1 MKRWARLVTAAALL
15 LGVLAAEPNAST
27 EHNTTTVASA
37 APSEEA
43 ASPIREKLDRLQA
56 ELDALEEEGGQEN
69 VWSKIYSNYTTYQD
83 LKKRM
88 EDLSRRMFELTRI
101 EHPTPQEEEEL
112 RRIRMERDT
121 IRGKLTLLKEYD
133 QDPFRKLLEPPKL
146 DEPPEVGSPV
156 AIIGAI
162 SYRQKLRNDQ
172 QTYAEVHRSLQT
184 VLERLRK
191 KQAIL
196 TEMLTYDLDNPKLH
210 LRLQQVQKQLETLLP
225 VEEILK
231 TTEKVYSKKIE
242 EARLKVDADI
252 KREISKAL
260 VILGVVLGF
269 FLLFLMA
276 KFLIQ
281 RYMSKKESFY
291 LINKALNVAFLNVVV
306 LVLLFAYIE
315 NVSYLVTIL
324 GFASAGIA
332 IAMKDWFMSLLGWF
346 VIVIGG
352 SVHVGDRVKFVR
364 GNIEYVGDIVDISP
378 LRMTMQEDITLTTY
392 MHNRRSGRMIFIPNN
407 YIFTDMLA
415 NYSHAGLKTVWDG
428 IDFTITFDSNAHK
441 AANIAKEVVKK
452 YSKGYTDITRK
463 QLNKLRK
470 SYHLKNTN
478 VEPRIYSFIE
488 PYGVKISA
496 WYMTNAFATLTLRS
510 TISMEILERIRVESD
525 IELAYPTQS
534 LYIDRTIPSP
544 RPPEADPGSEP
555 PVRGGTPV

>member
-1 MKRWARLVTAAALL
+1 MRRGVIFALWMLLASLSLWAEGNETLRDAVPAVTAA
-15 LGVLAAEPNAST
+15 ET
-27 EHNTTTVASA
+27 HNSFVADKL
-37 APSEEA
+37 
-43 ASPIREKLDRLQA
+43 EKLRTQYD
-56 ELDALEEEGGQEN
+56 ELEEEESKGN

-83 LKKRM
+83 LRTRFDALSKRIYVLTNTKN
-88 EDLSRRMFELTRI
+88 LSPEEAKEL
-101 EHPTPQEEEEL
+101 HASQ
-112 RRIRMERDT
+112 MERDT
-121 IRGKLTLLKEYD
+121 LRGKLQLLREY
-133 QDPFRKLLEPPKL
+133 QDNPFQKLLEPPEMH
-146 DEPPEVGSPV
+146 DAPV
-156 AIIGAI
+156 IGNPFAIISAI
-162 SYRQKLRNDQ
+162 SYKKTLKSDQTAYHAVHEDLLRVID
-172 QTYAEVHRSLQT
+172 
-184 VLERLRK
+184 RLK
-191 KQAIL
+191 
-196 TEMLTYDLDNPKLH
+196 
-210 LRLQQVQKQLETLLP
+210 QKQTLLKEMMSLDLGNKALHTKATAIAKQIETLKP
-225 VEEILK
+225 VEEILE
-231 TTEKVYSKKIE
+231 TTEGVYAKKIE
-242 EARLKVDADI
+242 EVRIKVDADI
-252 KREISKAL
+252 RREISKAL
-260 VILGVVLGF
+260 LIAIVIIGF
-269 FLLFLMA
+269 FLLFLAA

-291 LINKALNVAFLNVVV
+291 LINKALNFIFLNVLI

-364 GNIEYVGDIVDISP
+364 GNVEYVGDIVDISP

-392 MHNRRSGRMIFIPNN
+392 THNRRSGRMIFIPNN

-441 AANIAKEVVKK
+441 AVTIAKEVVKK

-510 TISMEILERIRVESD
+510 TISMEILERIQAEED
-525 IELAYPTQS
+525 IKLAYPTQA
-534 LYIDRTIPSP
+534 LYLNEHVPKPT
-544 RPPEADPGSEP
+544 DPIAP
-555 PVRGGTPV
+555 DGGRVDMRNDV